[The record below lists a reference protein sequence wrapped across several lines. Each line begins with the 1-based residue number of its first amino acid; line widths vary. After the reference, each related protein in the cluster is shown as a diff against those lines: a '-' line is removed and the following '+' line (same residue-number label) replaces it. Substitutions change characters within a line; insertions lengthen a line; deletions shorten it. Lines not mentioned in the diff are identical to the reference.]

1 MDFVS
6 IEEFELYGQEL
17 SELLRTEYSKT
28 KKLRFKKNRS
38 INLKH

>member
-6 IEEFELYGQEL
+6 IEDFELYGHEL
-17 SELLRTEYSKT
+17 SELLRTEYA
-28 KKLRFKKNRS
+28 KKLRFKRNRS